1 MKTIKSF
8 LSNALLP
15 SVGFLLLCFV
25 VTCSK
30 DETQDE
36 PIKSG
41 VKPTLSRMED
51 PAYVEQLKGHQQ
63 VEQLAARRLSLLREE
78 LRKESAKPEGER
90 NRKKI
95 SLLEKNLEE
104 AEQQFS
110 KAQQQARATVANRI
124 RQDLN
129 QKKGN

>member
-1 MKTIKSF
+1 
-8 LSNALLP
+8 
-15 SVGFLLLCFV
+15 
-25 VTCSK
+25 
-30 DETQDE
+30 
-36 PIKSG
+36 
-41 VKPTLSRMED
+41 MED